1 MDLSDIEPESRA
13 LILELYIADLKA
25 AESSGKGKSRADDTQ
40 SDFETAL
47 DAQRDELA
55 TAVQV
60 AADEYLAR
68 LTEDL
73 DNDEL
78 TAANSTEEEWTRV
91 KELGNTF
98 LGPGDEHESAGLGS
112 SSGPAPRRRST
123 NGGTGPSRRTCT
135 ACGNDHHFLYMV
147 QFPCSHSYCR
157 ECAKKHCQAALG
169 DDTLFPPRCCN
180 QPIRFDLMRR
190 YLDQDTL
197 DKIEAKRI
205 ELSTPN
211 KVYCHK
217 ASCST
222 FVPAQRIING
232 VATCP
237 TCSSKTCT
245 ICKSASHPG
254 KDCPA
259 DEGVKQ
265 VLNLG
270 RVQGWQRCYKCRE
283 LVELT
288 QGCNHMIC
296 RCGAQFCY
304 VCGGKWKSCLCA
316 QFQEDYLIT
325 RANTRLDR

>member
-25 AESSGKGKSRADDTQ
+25 AEGYGKGKSRADDTQ

-47 DAQRDELA
+47 DVQRDELA

-98 LGPGDEHESAGLGS
+98 LGPGDEHESAGPGL
-112 SSGPAPRRRST
+112 SSGPATHQRST

-222 FVPAQRIING
+222 FVPPQRIING

-237 TCSSKTCT
+237 KCSSKTCT

-270 RVQGWQRCYKCRE
+270 RVQGWQRCYSCRN

-296 RCGAQFCY
+296 KCGVQFCY
-304 VCGGKWKSCLCA
+304 ACGAKWKSSLCA
-316 QFQEDYLIT
+316 QVQEEYLIT
-325 RANTRLDR
+325 RTNTRLTR